1 MSYAH
6 RLVRLTRKM
15 AIKIDRLI
23 NGIELKIQIN
33 PHLYGLLIFIKSQE
47 IHPEKKAT

>member
-23 NGIELKIQIN
+23 NG
-33 PHLYGLLIFIKSQE
+33 HLYELLIFIKSQE